1 MITARK
7 FTIWNVALF
16 VVLVIL
22 VQQVVSWGWISDFDK
37 SAMGTAKDIKASQD
51 IFSVMVMLGLRGIIL
66 TICLPWMAWL
76 SWKRRTW
83 IPIAGF
89 VLVLL
94 FETGLAGALKMAV
107 GRSFPYQYKGH
118 ILLDTNHLAFPSGHA
133 ANAVALLGYVAWYV
147 TQGRRNMRI
156 VAYGAAVI
164 VWCVVGVSSWLIR
177 THWPTD
183 LLAGF
188 ILGGI
193 LAMAILRAKTALLER
208 EQFATQQQLD
218 KLIVEQQQLE
228 EVRRDLLTLNSGLE
242 QKLLSQQNHYQE
254 QIALLADAKK
264 TLSSEFENLANR
276 IFEEKQTKFSL
287 QSKEAM
293 ERLMEK

>member
-1 MITARK
+1 MPMMTARK
-7 FTIWNVALF
+7 FTNWHIALF
-16 VVLVIL
+16 VVLVVL
-22 VQQVVSWGWISDFDK
+22 VQQVVSWGSISDFDK
-37 SAMGTAKDIKASQD
+37 SAMRLARDIQASQD
-51 IFSVMVMLGLRGIIL
+51 IFSVTVMLGLRGIIL
-66 TICLPWMAWL
+66 TICIPWMAWL

-133 ANAVALLGYVAWYV
+133 ANAVALWGYVAWYV

-164 VWCVVGVSSWLIR
+164 VWCVVGVSSWLLR

-193 LAMAILRAKTALLER
+193 AVITVVNMLIAAGLTNTDVINHG
-208 EQFATQQQLD
+208 AT
-218 KLIVEQQQLE
+218 
-228 EVRRDLLTLNSGLE
+228 
-242 QKLLSQQNHYQE
+242 
-254 QIALLADAKK
+254 
-264 TLSSEFENLANR
+264 SEP
-276 IFEEKQTKFSL
+276 
-287 QSKEAM
+287 
-293 ERLMEK
+293 